1 MRQLLATIILGG
13 ALAVTASAAFAGASD
28 HGSVTEPAFTSVTL
42 DSSIDDASVSG
53 ANAQQTWLNQYRSE
67 NIGQ

>member
-13 ALAVTASAAFAGASD
+13 ALAVTASAAFAGDS
-28 HGSVTEPAFTSVTL
+28 HGSVTEPAFTAVTL
-42 DSSIDDASVSG
+42 DNSVDSVDLSG
-53 ANAQQTWLNQYRSE
+53 ANTQQNFLNQYRME

>member
-13 ALAVTASAAFAGASD
+13 ALAVTASAAFAGED
-28 HGSVTEPAFTSVTL
+28 HGSVTEPAFTAVTL
-42 DSSIDDASVSG
+42 ENAVGSVDLSG
-53 ANAQQTWLNQYRSE
+53 ANMQQSQQEQYRLE

>member
-13 ALAVTASAAFAGASD
+13 ALAVTSSAAFAGGNS
-28 HGSVTEPAFTSVTL
+28 GSVTEPAFTSVTL
-42 DSSIDDASVSG
+42 DNSADSVDLSG
-53 ANAQQTWLNQYRSE
+53 ANTQQSTLEMYRSE